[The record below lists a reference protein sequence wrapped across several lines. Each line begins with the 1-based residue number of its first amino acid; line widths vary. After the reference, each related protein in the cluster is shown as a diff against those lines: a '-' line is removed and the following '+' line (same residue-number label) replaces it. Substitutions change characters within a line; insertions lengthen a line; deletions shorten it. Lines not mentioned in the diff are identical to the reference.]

1 MRIIHT
7 ADWQIGKP
15 FKKVG
20 DKEELFR
27 QSRLSAIETI
37 GALAGSQKAD
47 HVLVAGDIY
56 DSEAPTDKTLREPLE
71 RMRLFPSVHWHLLPG
86 NHDPHRP
93 KGIWDRVLATGAPPN
108 VRLHLEPEPHPLG
121 DEAILLPAP
130 LTRKSRGGDPT
141 EWMDNVDTPA
151 GIIRIGLAHGSIVGF
166 GTAGEANNPIAP
178 DRPDRAR
185 LDYLALGDWHRTV
198 QVGPSAW
205 YAGTMEP
212 DRVGSQEQGQVLVV
226 DIERPGALAIVTQ
239 HIVGSY
245 RWHTREERLDG
256 IDELEDFETRLRNQP
271 ELSSTVLRL
280 VVKGTLS
287 LAGHTELH
295 SRLKG
300 LGAALFHLDVDD
312 SELFVRPTNEDLET
326 IDFSGVLRDAAERL
340 KAVAGDEST
349 NASERKRAEDALVE
363 LFVMADSAARSRGA
377 AV

>member
-15 FKKVG
+15 FKKFG

-27 QSRLSAIETI
+27 QSRLSAIERI

-47 HVLVAGDIY
+47 HILVAGDIY

-93 KGIWDRVLATGAPPN
+93 KGVWDRVLATGAPPN
-108 VRLHLEPEPHPLG
+108 VHLHLEPQPCRLG
-121 DEAILLPAP
+121 DLAILLPAP
-130 LTRKSRGGDPT
+130 LTRKSQGGDAT
-141 EWMDNVDTPA
+141 EWMDNVDTPT
-151 GIIRIGLAHGSIVGF
+151 GIIRIGLAHGSVVGF

-178 DRPDRAR
+178 DRPGRAR

-226 DIERPGALAIVTQ
+226 DIERPGAPAVVTQ

-245 RWHTREERLDG
+245 RWHTREARLDG

-280 VVKGTLS
+280 VVNGTLS
-287 LAGHTELH
+287 LAGHAELYN
-295 SRLKG
+295 RLKG
-300 LGAALFHLDVDD
+300 LEAALFHLDVDD
-312 SELFVRPTNEDLET
+312 SELFARPTNEDLET

-340 KAVAGDEST
+340 KAVAGDENT
-349 NASERKRAEDALVE
+349 NPNERKRAEDALVE

-377 AV
+377 TV